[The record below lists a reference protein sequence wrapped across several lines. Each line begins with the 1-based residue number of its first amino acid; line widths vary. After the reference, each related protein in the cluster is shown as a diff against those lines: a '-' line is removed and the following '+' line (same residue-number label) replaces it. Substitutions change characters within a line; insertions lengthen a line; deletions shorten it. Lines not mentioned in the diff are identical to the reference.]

1 MWRWGSGDDSVPK
14 SEVHGPSQVAS
25 MSLAD
30 LTEQLAQTKQLVAQL
45 KELVKEKDNDLHKKD
60 KQLKEEKEA
69 SDTKIS
75 KLKLQNKAKVAS
87 LTSQLEELKKQL
99 PGNAVQDGKSG
110 QKRSDQDSA
119 AASRGKILV
128 LRKKVEELETL
139 NAQKNE
145 ELQQKIAELDAAH
158 QRGAELDAML
168 AEKQKKLTEKEAYII
183 DLQLACGSTNDA
195 KEVLIHNNELKKQI
209 STKEASLQSMQ
220 LLVQNLTRKVG
231 DSEERCSLLQEQ
243 IASLKS
249 FQNKEKEHF
258 QEREAMYTQNICMFQ
273 NIIQEKE
280 KELMRLAQKHEQ
292 ELFKVAAK
300 SDASAD
306 LEQLLKALKQKLHEK
321 EEVMLGRTQVIVML
335 QQELDGKDQQL
346 KEMKEQLNRLESEK
360 DNLQSKLD
368 AEKHIMRAQLRDM
381 MEKHENEMRKARE
394 KYNSD
399 LQEIQE
405 THETELQE
413 KDQTLLQ
420 LQKKIDELIS
430 RHESNLEQGV
440 DLDAVI
446 KQKLEHLE
454 VQVKLKT
461 EEASKSEAKFLKM
474 KAWSKSRIRQLED
487 ELKNVTPMNS
497 SITAL
502 QDQISE
508 LKNEK
513 EELRSTLN
521 IYLEYK
527 TQNEA
532 LLAKLEVYEEQ
543 QRKLQADLEQV
554 TKRAASQASES
565 GSVDELQ
572 SPLLEWQEAVSE
584 SEDMHHETREEK
596 SAMALR
602 MAQIEEEREAIVSG
616 QQELEEE
623 LATGQGIG
631 RMPLERK
638 KTTQSSRKLQEDYGF
653 DGKQCY
659 EELNITLDSTDST
672 EGENMGGLRTVVEEL
687 ELERNNLQ
695 EQILFLEERC
705 GDLED
710 KLQLQGR
717 MEALQ
722 NENDRL
728 RSQLAQLRSQQTR
741 DAEKHQLVFSNLNEK
756 LKGLNERNSLLDTL
770 LAEKEQ
776 KLSSAVERLEQIE
789 DIRKSLQEKEHL
801 NKELSER
808 LLQNEQKLEDVLK
821 KCSSY
826 GAECSEQKI
835 VINELTE
842 KVSVF
847 KEKTAKQ
854 DAAMQLM
861 QQDLEQTNEELD
873 RLNTNHLEERSQLIQ
888 DLQRRER
895 EIDNLREILIEKDKE
910 ISDLSL
916 NMSEYSEQM
925 NAFSKAMASLQDERD
940 RLQQE
945 LSRLRVAH
953 EAKQGTNSVSI
964 PYDCNSE
971 ISSLKHNLKSLQMDR
986 DRLTKEGTNSATTD
1000 ILKLK
1005 AKVDELE
1012 RDLNQTKA
1020 FQEEAE
1026 KERASY
1032 QNEVVALRKENHR
1045 LLTES
1050 QALQNHFQASL
1061 VEKEKQI
1068 AELKKVH
1075 HEVTQRAVSPGS
1087 SCSVKGL
1094 ESVTLA
1100 GSTDVSDQ
1108 VKHLLAERT
1117 HLQNELQRCFQ
1128 ELHQRE
1134 LKFQQINSKAIQE
1147 NAVLSAQLKM
1157 MSQTLQDNQ
1166 LRCNDLQ
1173 NRYLKL
1179 ERDYQ
1184 VQVVS
1189 VQDNTQH
1196 DLPTEVPPGAPQER
1210 AAVTVKIDDLELGQL
1225 KKRLVELEGQHNSE
1239 QQTIT
1244 QLTERLSEERTRRQV
1259 AEEALGQSEEQ
1270 IKRLEMT
1277 TYRSSPRDYAVQM
1290 ESDDERE
1297 ALVINPN
1304 EHIVVQKVKG
1314 GALTFRRW
1322 IRGRSIF
1329 CSKLLTSRA
1338 KSRYLFLGYLVML
1351 HLLVVLCLTGVL

>member
-1 MWRWGSGDDSVPK
+1 MVLVGLRSAWTGQGRGGAGAAASDHLQIMWRWSSGDDSVLK
-14 SEVHGPSQVAS
+14 SEVHGSSQVAS
-25 MSLAD
+25 MSMAD

-45 KELVKEKDNDLHKKD
+45 KELVKEKENDLHKKD

-87 LTSQLEELKKQL
+87 LTLQLEELKKQI
-99 PGNAVQDGKSG
+99 PGNAAQDGKSG

-119 AASRGKILV
+119 AANRGKILV

-145 ELQQKIAELDAAH
+145 ELQKKIAELNAAH

-195 KEVLIHNNELKKQI
+195 KEMLIHNNELKKQI
-209 STKEASLQSMQ
+209 STKETSLQSMQ
-220 LLVQNLTRKVG
+220 ILVQNLTRKVG

-258 QEREAMYTQNICMFQ
+258 QEREAMYTQNIRMFQ

-280 KELMRLAQKHEQ
+280 KELIKLAQKHEQ

-335 QQELDGKDQQL
+335 QQELDAKDQQL
-346 KEMKEQLNRLESEK
+346 KEMNEQLNRLESEK

-368 AEKHIMRAQLRDM
+368 AEKHIMRAQLRDII
-381 MEKHENEMRKARE
+381 EKHENEMRKARE
-394 KYNSD
+394 KYNAD
-399 LQEIQE
+399 HREIQE

-430 RHESNLEQGV
+430 RHESSLEQAV
-440 DLDAVI
+440 DLDAII
-446 KQKLEHLE
+446 KQKLEYLE
-454 VQVKLKT
+454 AQVKLKT
-461 EEASKSEAKFLKM
+461 EDASKSEAKFLKM

-513 EELRSTLN
+513 EELQSTLHT
-521 IYLEYK
+521 YLEYK
-527 TQNEA
+527 TQNEE
-532 LLAKLEVYEEQ
+532 LLAKLEIYEEQ

-565 GSVDELQ
+565 GSADELQ

-584 SEDMHHETREEK
+584 SEDMHPEIREEK
-596 SAMALR
+596 TAMALR

-659 EELNITLDSTDST
+659 EELNITLDSTDSN
-672 EGENMGGLRTVVEEL
+672 EGENMGGWWPEYTSSTGLRTVVEEL

-717 MEALQ
+717 METLQ

-728 RSQLAQLRSQQTR
+728 RSQLAQLRNQQTR
-741 DAEKHQLVFSNLNEK
+741 DAEKHQLVLSNLNEQ
-756 LKGLNERNSLLDTL
+756 LKGLNERSSLFETL

-776 KLSSAVERLEQIE
+776 KLSSAVERLEQTE
-789 DIRKSLQEKEHL
+789 DIRKSLQEKELL

-826 GAECSEQKI
+826 GVECSEQKM

-854 DAAMQLM
+854 DADMQLI

-873 RLNTNHLEERSQLIQ
+873 RLNTSHLEERSQLIQ

-895 EIDNLREILIEKDKE
+895 EIDNLREMLIEKDKE

-916 NMSEYSEQM
+916 NMSEYSEQIRCKEDEIREM
-925 NAFSKAMASLQDERD
+925 ERALSKAEKEVQLLKDIQTTDMKDASIKFSELNEKLRTIESELAIVKVENEAKTKENLDLTKQVNAASKSVKELHSEMKNHDIAYSNQLLECESQIKLLKEQISKSTEKVQETEIKCGEEIEQLRIQLDEHIAAKEKLNNLLQERENKEQSFVNELKSVKELYNQVIVESAKKDE
-940 RLQQE
+940 E
-945 LSRLRVAH
+945 LSNVSRQLAEH
-953 EAKQGTNSVSI
+953 TEHLEIAKKSVQEKTEVI
-964 PYDCNSE
+964 M
-971 ISSLKHNLKSLQMDR
+971 SLKD
-986 DRLTKEGTNSATTD
+986 
-1000 ILKLK
+1000 KLK
-1005 AKVDELE
+1005 AIE
-1012 RDLNQTKA
+1012 Q
-1020 FQEEAE
+1020 
-1026 KERASY
+1026 
-1032 QNEVVALRKENHR
+1032 QNEEEKRK
-1045 LLTES
+1045 
-1050 QALQNHFQASL
+1050 FL
-1061 VEKEKQI
+1061 VNWI
-1068 AELKKVH
+1068 TKKWN
-1075 HEVTQRAVSPGS
+1075 G
-1087 SCSVKGL
+1087 
-1094 ESVTLA
+1094 
-1100 GSTDVSDQ
+1100 
-1108 VKHLLAERT
+1108 
-1117 HLQNELQRCFQ
+1117 
-1128 ELHQRE
+1128 
-1134 LKFQQINSKAIQE
+1134 
-1147 NAVLSAQLKM
+1147 
-1157 MSQTLQDNQ
+1157 
-1166 LRCNDLQ
+1166 
-1173 NRYLKL
+1173 
-1179 ERDYQ
+1179 
-1184 VQVVS
+1184 
-1189 VQDNTQH
+1189 
-1196 DLPTEVPPGAPQER
+1196 
-1210 AAVTVKIDDLELGQL
+1210 
-1225 KKRLVELEGQHNSE
+1225 KK
-1239 QQTIT
+1239 
-1244 QLTERLSEERTRRQV
+1244 
-1259 AEEALGQSEEQ
+1259 
-1270 IKRLEMT
+1270 
-1277 TYRSSPRDYAVQM
+1277 
-1290 ESDDERE
+1290 
-1297 ALVINPN
+1297 
-1304 EHIVVQKVKG
+1304 
-1314 GALTFRRW
+1314 
-1322 IRGRSIF
+1322 
-1329 CSKLLTSRA
+1329 
-1338 KSRYLFLGYLVML
+1338 
-1351 HLLVVLCLTGVL
+1351 